1 MLTGCDVDV
10 QNPFA
15 DPAVQA
21 GLNSHAHE
29 EYDAASFK
37 GASTYDLPDQQAA
50 AASGNADMQARL
62 ADLQRREQ
70 ELAVS
75 PCGSAA
81 LAGVTVADQR
91 LLPAP
96 LWVSGEG
103 NGPQAEAGAHSE
115 TVSLRLESSTKHR
128 PLTRTT
134 LAAAATTGL
143 PVLSLCSST
152 ASSASPDRTLSD
164 PAHLI
169 PEPPWRHQRRD
180 PSSTPG
186 DHDHHLPHLD
196 VPHPDAHHQLGRRHL
211 APRLGRIQRR
221 LGSVCS
227 HSCDLTVIDGRLT
240 GLRLAVQISAR
251 RLCMF
256 R

>member
-1 MLTGCDVDV
+1 MLTALVDV

-15 DPAVQA
+15 DPAIQA

-75 PCGSAA
+75 P
-81 LAGVTVADQR
+81 AGFYSGERHCCSSR

-96 LWVSGEG
+96 LWLSGEG

-115 TVSLRLESSTKHR
+115 TVSLRLASSTYR
-128 PLTRTT
+128 
-134 LAAAATTGL
+134 
-143 PVLSLCSST
+143 
-152 ASSASPDRTLSD
+152 
-164 PAHLI
+164 
-169 PEPPWRHQRRD
+169 
-180 PSSTPG
+180 
-186 DHDHHLPHLD
+186 
-196 VPHPDAHHQLGRRHL
+196 
-211 APRLGRIQRR
+211 
-221 LGSVCS
+221 S
-227 HSCDLTVIDGRLT
+227 H
-240 GLRLAVQISAR
+240 
-251 RLCMF
+251 
-256 R
+256 

>member
-1 MLTGCDVDV
+1 MDV

-75 PCGSAA
+75 PCRSAA
-81 LAGVTVADQR
+81 LAGETVADQR

-96 LWVSGEG
+96 LWVSGE
-103 NGPQAEAGAHSE
+103 E
-115 TVSLRLESSTKHR
+115 TALKQKQEHIRK
-128 PLTRTT
+128 
-134 LAAAATTGL
+134 
-143 PVLSLCSST
+143 
-152 ASSASPDRTLSD
+152 
-164 PAHLI
+164 
-169 PEPPWRHQRRD
+169 Q
-180 PSSTPG
+180 
-186 DHDHHLPHLD
+186 
-196 VPHPDAHHQLGRRHL
+196 
-211 APRLGRIQRR
+211 
-221 LGSVCS
+221 
-227 HSCDLTVIDGRLT
+227 
-240 GLRLAVQISAR
+240 
-251 RLCMF
+251 
-256 R
+256 